1 MVRYPRV
8 FTLYQMRPDP
18 WVTIWPR
25 MAANHD
31 NITSMAT
38 VGVSTH
44 HITLH
49 TPLLRG
55 ARRLRIA
62 LVGLPGAGKTTLFK
76 AVSSTAPQT
85 GELANTHRIYR
96 ACTVQIGLDEASVVD
111 LPSLR
116 SLHHL
121 QDEDL
126 GTLKYLLW
134 GNDRPPVTAHES
146 GAPPAPFEPPDLI
159 VQVADA
165 TNLQSHLELSLELSQ
180 LGRPVVLALNHMDSL
195 RRKGG
200 HINLPA
206 LSTRLGMPVVP
217 VSARMGQGIADLF
230 RTALAT
236 ARNATCPLPQS
247 PSQHIATS
255 LEPLNTA
262 LKQPGIDSA
271 FRMPH
276 QMLLMLFASGHAYI
290 ERELQEHFGPLM
302 PSLRALRASAA
313 LGLPR
318 PLAEEIHADRH
329 HRAAT
334 IFEAAQRPGPM
345 EPGRGWR
352 YWLDAFMLHRQW
364 GLLASLTVFA
374 GVLFMVFEV
383 SGWIDS
389 QTTQRLIDATSSWQ
403 PQSTVGVVGRAIVDG
418 FIGLTGIVV
427 PYMLPLLLL
436 LIALEEIGLM
446 HRIAFVVDR
455 GFHKIGLHGGVA
467 VPFLL
472 GLGCNV
478 PAIAAVAR
486 STSGRERFIASVLI
500 TFVPCSARSAIIL
513 AVAGKYLGVVGVIG
527 IYALTLLLIG
537 AMGLLLAHQHNEVG
551 PGQVQEIPAYSLP
564 DWRAMLRETWA
575 RSSDVLTIVTPLL
588 VGGSVVLA
596 LLGHFGADGFI
607 NTLLTPL
614 TSWWLGL
621 PLVLGLPL
629 LFGVLRKE
637 LSLLMIFQALG
648 TQDINTVLGATQI
661 LTLLVFITFYVP
673 CISTFA
679 IMHKALGR
687 AQAWFSVLLSVG
699 VALLLSAMVRLL
711 MVAVQPFLL

>member
-1 MVRYPRV
+1 
-8 FTLYQMRPDP
+8 
-18 WVTIWPR
+18 
-25 MAANHD
+25 MAASQNFMK
-31 NITSMAT
+31 NPRTR
-38 VGVSTH
+38 VSEH
-44 HITLH
+44 SVTLH

-85 GELANTHRIYR
+85 GELTDTHRIYR

-111 LPSLR
+111 LPSL
-116 SLHHL
+116 SALHHL

-134 GNDRPPVTAHES
+134 GNERPPVTAHEP
-146 GAPPAPFEPPDLI
+146 GAAPAPFEPPDLI

-165 TNLQSHLELSLELSQ
+165 TNLQSQLELTLELSQ
-180 LGRPVVLALNHMDSL
+180 LGRPVVLALNHMDEV
-195 RRKGG
+195 RRKGL
-200 HINLPA
+200 HINLRA
-206 LSTRLGMPVVP
+206 LSSQLGMPVVP
-217 VSARMGQGIADLF
+217 ISALMGQGIAELF
-230 RTALAT
+230 QTAMAT
-236 ARNATCPLPQS
+236 ARQATCPLPQA
-247 PSQHIATS
+247 PSRHIASS
-255 LEPLNTA
+255 LEA
-262 LKQPGIDSA
+262 LGNALRQPGIDAA

-276 QMLLMLFASGHAYI
+276 QLLLMLFASGHGYI
-290 ERELQEHFGPLM
+290 ERELQEHFAPLM
-302 PSLRALRASAA
+302 PSLQALRAAA
-313 LGLPR
+313 DLGLPR

-334 IFEAAQRPGPM
+334 IFEAAQHPGPLA
-345 EPGRGWR
+345 PGRGWR
-352 YWLDAFMLHRQW
+352 FWLDAFMLHRQW
-364 GLLASLTVFA
+364 GLLASLAVFA
-374 GVLFMVFEV
+374 GVLFVVFEV

-389 QTTQRLIDATSSWQ
+389 QTTQRLIEATSGWQ
-403 PQSTVGVVGRAIVDG
+403 PQSTLGVVARAIADG
-418 FIGLTGIVV
+418 FIGLIGIVV

-446 HRIAFVVDR
+446 HRMAFVVDR

-478 PAIAAVAR
+478 PAISAVAR
-486 STSGRERFIASVLI
+486 STTGRERLIASVLI

-513 AVAGKYLGVVGVIG
+513 AVAGKYLGVLGVIG
-527 IYALTLLLIG
+527 IYALTLLLI
-537 AMGLLLAHQHNEVG
+537 AVMGWLLSHRKTEVG
-551 PGQVQEIPAYSLP
+551 PGQLQEIPPYTLP

-596 LLGHFGADGFI
+596 LLGHFGFDGVI

-648 TQDINTVLGATQI
+648 TQDINTALDTAQI
-661 LTLLVFITFYVP
+661 VTLLVFITFYVP

-679 IMHKALGR
+679 IMHRTLGR
-687 AQAWFSVLLSVG
+687 AQAGFSVLLSVG
-699 VALLLSAMVRLL
+699 VALLLSGLVRVV
-711 MVAVQPFLL
+711 MGVVQP